1 MAGNVAPN
9 IVNDDSLLFYLDT
22 VNIKSYVNGS
32 TTWRD
37 ISKAGN
43 NGTLVNSPAFSS
55 ANGGSIV
62 FDGTDDYCNIPIS
75 AVPTGSQATVSFWT
89 KFNVTQASSIFSAYN
104 SAGQR
109 QINIH
114 LTWSDSVAYWDCG
127 ASGGTY
133 DRINSSTLTTAQKTG
148 WHNWVF
154 TKDAI
159 TGTMVI
165 YLDGIS
171 LASGTGKTN
180 TIGTISTA
188 SKRCAIASFDD
199 TMYYSGNISSMLL
212 YNRVLS
218 TTEITQNF
226 NATKTR
232 FGL

>member
-22 VNIKSYVNGS
+22 VNTKSYVSGS

-37 ISKAGN
+37 ISKGGN
-43 NGTLVNSPAFSS
+43 NGTLVNGPTFSS

-127 ASGGTY
+127 ATGGTY

-154 TKDAI
+154 TKDA
-159 TGTMVI
+159 TAGTMVI

-212 YNRVLS
+212 YNRALS
-218 TTEITQNF
+218 ATEITQNF
-226 NATKTR
+226 NTHKSR

>member
-1 MAGNVAPN
+1 MSFNYSPKV
-9 IVNDDSLLFYLDT
+9 VNDNSLLFYLDA
-22 VNIKSYVNGS
+22 VNTKSYVSGS
-32 TTWRD
+32 TTWTD
-37 ISKAGN
+37 ISKGGN
-43 NGTLVNSPAFSS
+43 NGTLVNGPAFNS

-165 YLDGIS
+165 YLDSIS

-180 TIGTISTA
+180 TIGAISTA

-199 TMYYSGNISSMLL
+199 TLYYSGNISSMLL

-218 TTEITQNF
+218 TTEITQNY
-226 NATKTR
+226 NTHKSR
-232 FGL
+232 YGL

>member
-127 ASGGTY
+127 ATGGTY

-154 TKDAI
+154 TKDA
-159 TGTMVI
+159 TAGTMVI

-218 TTEITQNF
+218 TTEILQNY
-226 NATKTR
+226 NAHKSR
-232 FGL
+232 YGL

>member
-1 MAGNVAPN
+1 MSFNFSPK
-9 IVNDDSLLFYLDT
+9 IVNDSSLLFYLDA
-22 VNIKSYVNGS
+22 VNTKSYVSGS
-32 TTWRD
+32 TTWTD
-37 ISKAGN
+37 ISKGGN
-43 NGTLVNSPAFSS
+43 NGTLVNGPTFSS
-55 ANGGSIV
+55 ADGGSIV
-62 FDGTDDYCNIPIS
+62 FDGTDDYCNVPIP
-75 AVPTGSQATVSFWT
+75 AVPTGNQATVSFWT

-114 LTWSDSVAYWDCG
+114 LTWSDSIVYWDCG

-165 YLDGIS
+165 YLDSIS

-180 TIGTISTA
+180 TIGAISTA

-199 TMYYSGNISSMLL
+199 TLYYSGNISSMLL

-218 TTEITQNF
+218 TTEITQNY
-226 NATKTR
+226 NTHKSR
-232 FGL
+232 YGL

>member
-1 MAGNVAPN
+1 MSFNFSPK
-9 IVNDDSLLFYLDT
+9 IVNDSSLLFYLDA
-22 VNIKSYVNGS
+22 VNTKSYVSGS
-32 TTWRD
+32 TTWTD
-37 ISKAGN
+37 ISKGGN
-43 NGTLVNSPAFSS
+43 NGTLVNGPTFSS
-55 ANGGSIV
+55 ADGGSIV
-62 FDGTDDYCNIPIS
+62 FDGTDDYCNVPIP
-75 AVPTGSQATVSFWT
+75 AVPTGNQATVSFWT

-165 YLDGIS
+165 YLDSIS

-180 TIGTISTA
+180 TIGAISTA

-199 TMYYSGNISSMLL
+199 TLYYSGNISSMLL

-218 TTEITQNF
+218 TTEITQNY
-226 NATKTR
+226 NTHKSR
-232 FGL
+232 YGL

>member
-1 MAGNVAPN
+1 MSFNYSPK
-9 IVNDDSLLFYLDT
+9 IVNDSSLLFYLDA
-22 VNIKSYVNGS
+22 VNTKSYVSGS
-32 TTWRD
+32 TTWTD
-37 ISKAGN
+37 ISKGGN
-43 NGTLVNSPAFSS
+43 TGTLVNGPSFSS

-62 FDGTDDYCNIPIS
+62 FDGTDDYCNVPIS
-75 AVPTGSQATVSFWT
+75 AVPTGNQITVSFWT

-114 LTWSDSVAYWDCG
+114 LTWSDSIAYWDCG
-127 ASGGTY
+127 ATGGTY

-154 TKDAI
+154 TKDA
-159 TGTMVI
+159 TAGTMVI

-212 YNRVLS
+212 YNRALS
-218 TTEITQNF
+218 ATEITQNF
-226 NATKTR
+226 NTHKSR

>member
-1 MAGNVAPN
+1 MSFNYSPK
-9 IVNDDSLLFYLDT
+9 IVNDSSLLFYLDA
-22 VNIKSYVNGS
+22 VNTKSYVSGS
-32 TTWRD
+32 TTWTD
-37 ISKAGN
+37 ISKGGN
-43 NGTLVNSPAFSS
+43 TGTLVNGPSFSS

-62 FDGTDDYCNIPIS
+62 FDGTDDYCNVPIS
-75 AVPTGSQATVSFWT
+75 AVPTGNQATVSFWT
-89 KFNVTQASSIFSAYN
+89 KFNVTQVSSIFSAYN

-114 LTWSDSVAYWDCG
+114 LTWSDSIAYWDCG
-127 ASGGTY
+127 ATGGTY

-154 TKDAI
+154 TKDA
-159 TGTMVI
+159 TAGTMVI

-180 TIGTISTA
+180 TIGTISTT

-212 YNRVLS
+212 YNRALS
-218 TTEITQNF
+218 ATEITQNF
-226 NATKTR
+226 NTHKSR

>member
-1 MAGNVAPN
+1 MSFNFSPK
-9 IVNDDSLLFYLDT
+9 IVNDSSLLFYLDA
-22 VNIKSYVNGS
+22 VNTKSYVSGS
-32 TTWRD
+32 TTWTD
-37 ISKAGN
+37 ISKGGN
-43 NGTLVNSPAFSS
+43 NGTLVNGPTFSS
-55 ANGGSIV
+55 ADGGSIV
-62 FDGTDDYCNIPIS
+62 FDGTDDYCNVPIP
-75 AVPTGSQATVSFWT
+75 AVPTGNQATVSFWT

-114 LTWSDSVAYWDCG
+114 LTWSDSIVYWDCG
-127 ASGGTY
+127 ASGSTY

-165 YLDGIS
+165 YLDSIS

-180 TIGTISTA
+180 TIGAISTA

-199 TMYYSGNISSMLL
+199 TLYYSGNISSMLL

-218 TTEITQNF
+218 TTEITQNY
-226 NATKTR
+226 NTHKSR
-232 FGL
+232 YGL

>member
-22 VNIKSYVNGS
+22 VNTKSYVSGS

-37 ISKAGN
+37 ISKGGN
-43 NGTLVNSPAFSS
+43 NGTLVNGPTFSS

-114 LTWSDSVAYWDCG
+114 LTWSDSIAYWDCG
-127 ASGGTY
+127 ATGGTY

-154 TKDAI
+154 TKDA
-159 TGTMVI
+159 TAGTMVI

-212 YNRVLS
+212 YNRALS
-218 TTEITQNF
+218 ATEITQNF
-226 NATKTR
+226 NTHKSR

>member
-1 MAGNVAPN
+1 MSFNFSPK
-9 IVNDDSLLFYLDT
+9 IVNDSSLLFYLDA
-22 VNIKSYVNGS
+22 VNTKSYVSGS
-32 TTWRD
+32 TTWTD
-37 ISKAGN
+37 ISKGGN
-43 NGTLVNSPAFSS
+43 NGTLVNGPTFSS
-55 ANGGSIV
+55 ADGGNIV
-62 FDGTDDYCNIPIS
+62 FDGTDDYCNVPIP
-75 AVPTGSQATVSFWT
+75 AVPTGNQATVSFWT

-114 LTWSDSVAYWDCG
+114 LTWSDSIVYWDCG

-165 YLDGIS
+165 YLDSIS

-180 TIGTISTA
+180 TIGAISTA

-199 TMYYSGNISSMLL
+199 TLYYSGNISSMLL

-218 TTEITQNF
+218 TTEITQNY
-226 NATKTR
+226 NTHKSR
-232 FGL
+232 YGL

>member
-1 MAGNVAPN
+1 MGFYRGPNLVTNGLVLSLDAGN
-9 IVNDDSLLFYLDT
+9 T
-22 VNIKSYVNGS
+22 KSYQSGS
-32 TTWRD
+32 TTWFD
-37 ISKAGN
+37 KSGNSN
-43 NGTLVNSPAFSS
+43 NGTLTNGPTFSS
-55 ANGGSIV
+55 DNGGSLV
-62 FDGTDDYCNIPIS
+62 FDGTNDYCNIPIT

-114 LTWSDSVAYWDCG
+114 LTWSDSIVYWDCG

-133 DRINSSTLTTAQKTG
+133 DRINSSTLTIAQKTG
-148 WHNWVF
+148 WHNWIF
-154 TKDAI
+154 TKNAT

-180 TIGTISTA
+180 TIGAISTA

-199 TMYYSGNISSMLL
+199 TVYYSGNISSMLL
-212 YNRVLS
+212 YNRALTAKES
-218 TTEITQNF
+218 IQNYT
-226 NATKTR
+226 ATKSR

>member
-127 ASGGTY
+127 ATGGTY

-154 TKDAI
+154 TKDA
-159 TGTMVI
+159 TAGTMVI

>member
-1 MAGNVAPN
+1 MSFNYSPK
-9 IVNDDSLLFYLDT
+9 IVNDSSLLFYLDA
-22 VNIKSYVNGS
+22 VNTKSYVSGS
-32 TTWRD
+32 TTWTD
-37 ISKAGN
+37 ISKGGN
-43 NGTLVNSPAFSS
+43 NGTLVNGPSFSS

-62 FDGTDDYCNIPIS
+62 FDGTNDYCNVPIS
-75 AVPTGSQATVSFWT
+75 AVPTGNQITVSFWT
-89 KFNVTQASSIFSAYN
+89 KFNVTQVSSIFSAYN

-114 LTWSDSVAYWDCG
+114 LTWSDSITYWDCG
-127 ASGGTY
+127 ATGGTY

-154 TKDAI
+154 TKDA
-159 TGTMVI
+159 TAGTMVI

-180 TIGTISTA
+180 TIGAISTA

-212 YNRVLS
+212 YNRALS
-218 TTEITQNF
+218 ATEITQNF
-226 NATKTR
+226 NTHKSR

>member
-127 ASGGTY
+127 ATGGTY

>member
-1 MAGNVAPN
+1 MSFNYSPK
-9 IVNDDSLLFYLDT
+9 IVNDSSLVFYLDA
-22 VNIKSYVNGS
+22 VNTKSYVSGS
-32 TTWRD
+32 TTWTD
-37 ISKAGN
+37 ISKGGN
-43 NGTLVNSPAFSS
+43 NGTLVNGPSFSS

-62 FDGTDDYCNIPIS
+62 FDGTNDYCNVPIS
-75 AVPTGSQATVSFWT
+75 AVPTGNQITVSFWT
-89 KFNVTQASSIFSAYN
+89 KFNVTQVSSIFSAYN

-114 LTWSDSVAYWDCG
+114 LTWSDSIVYWDCG

-154 TKDAI
+154 TKDA
-159 TGTMVI
+159 TAGTMVI

-212 YNRVLS
+212 YNRALS
-218 TTEITQNF
+218 ATEITQNF
-226 NATKTR
+226 NTHKSR

>member
-1 MAGNVAPN
+1 MSFNYSPK
-9 IVNDDSLLFYLDT
+9 IVNDSSLLFYLDA
-22 VNIKSYVNGS
+22 VNTKSYVSGS
-32 TTWRD
+32 TTWTD
-37 ISKAGN
+37 ISKGGN
-43 NGTLVNSPAFSS
+43 TGTLVNGPSFSS

-62 FDGTDDYCNIPIS
+62 FDGTDDYCNVPIS
-75 AVPTGSQATVSFWT
+75 AVPTGNQATVSFWT
-89 KFNVTQASSIFSAYN
+89 KFNVTQVSSIFSAYN

-114 LTWSDSVAYWDCG
+114 LTWSDSIAYWDCG
-127 ASGGTY
+127 ATGGTY

-154 TKDAI
+154 TKDA
-159 TGTMVI
+159 TAGTMVI

-212 YNRVLS
+212 YNRALS
-218 TTEITQNF
+218 ATEITQNF
-226 NATKTR
+226 NTHKSR

>member
-1 MAGNVAPN
+1 MSFNYSPK
-9 IVNDDSLLFYLDT
+9 IVNDSSLLFYLDA
-22 VNIKSYVNGS
+22 VNTKSYVSGS
-32 TTWRD
+32 TTWTD
-37 ISKAGN
+37 ISKGGN
-43 NGTLVNSPAFSS
+43 TGTLVNGPSFSS
-55 ANGGSIV
+55 ANGGSII
-62 FDGTDDYCNIPIS
+62 FDGTDDYCNVPIS
-75 AVPTGSQATVSFWT
+75 AVPTGNQATVSFWT

-114 LTWSDSVAYWDCG
+114 LTWSDSIAYWDCG
-127 ASGGTY
+127 ATGGTY

-154 TKDAI
+154 TKDA
-159 TGTMVI
+159 TAGTMVI

-212 YNRVLS
+212 YNRALS
-218 TTEITQNF
+218 ATEITQNF
-226 NATKTR
+226 NTHKSR

>member
-1 MAGNVAPN
+1 MGFYRGPHIVTDGLVLSLDAGN
-9 IVNDDSLLFYLDT
+9 T
-22 VNIKSYVNGS
+22 KSYQSGSATWSDKSGNRNNETFVNGP
-32 TTWRD
+32 TF
-37 ISKAGN
+37 
-43 NGTLVNSPAFSS
+43 NSD
-55 ANGGSIV
+55 NGGSIV
-62 FDGTDDYCNIPIS
+62 FDGVNDYCNITIS

-114 LTWSDSVAYWDCG
+114 LTWSDSIVYWDCG

-133 DRINSSTLTTAQKTG
+133 DRINSSTLTAAQKTG
-148 WHNWVF
+148 WHNWIF
-154 TKDAI
+154 TKNAT

-180 TIGTISTA
+180 TIGAISTA

-212 YNRVLS
+212 YNRAL
-218 TTEITQNF
+218 TAEEILQNYT
-226 NATKTR
+226 ATKSR

>member
-1 MAGNVAPN
+1 MSFNYSPK
-9 IVNDDSLLFYLDT
+9 IVNDSSLLFYLDA
-22 VNIKSYVNGS
+22 VNTKSYVSGS
-32 TTWRD
+32 TTWTD
-37 ISKAGN
+37 ISKGGN
-43 NGTLVNSPAFSS
+43 TGTLVNGPSFSS
-55 ANGGSIV
+55 ANGGSII
-62 FDGTDDYCNIPIS
+62 FDGTDDYCNVPIS

-114 LTWSDSVAYWDCG
+114 LTWSDSIAYWDCG
-127 ASGGTY
+127 ATGGTY

-154 TKDAI
+154 TKDA
-159 TGTMVI
+159 TAGTMVI

-212 YNRVLS
+212 YNRALS
-218 TTEITQNF
+218 ATEITQNF
-226 NATKTR
+226 NTHKSR

>member
-1 MAGNVAPN
+1 MSFNYSPKV
-9 IVNDDSLLFYLDT
+9 VNDNSLLFYLDA
-22 VNIKSYVNGS
+22 VNTKSYVSGS
-32 TTWRD
+32 TTWTD
-37 ISKAGN
+37 ISKGGN
-43 NGTLVNSPAFSS
+43 NGTLVNGPAFNS

-218 TTEITQNF
+218 TTEILQNY
-226 NATKTR
+226 NAHKSR
-232 FGL
+232 YGL

>member
-1 MAGNVAPN
+1 MSFNYSPK
-9 IVNDDSLLFYLDT
+9 IVNDSSLLFYLDA
-22 VNIKSYVNGS
+22 VNTKSYVSGS
-32 TTWRD
+32 TTWTD
-37 ISKAGN
+37 ISKGGN
-43 NGTLVNSPAFSS
+43 TGTLVNGPSFSS

-62 FDGTDDYCNIPIS
+62 FDGTDDYCNVPIS
-75 AVPTGSQATVSFWT
+75 AVPTGNQATVSFWT

-127 ASGGTY
+127 ATGGTY

-154 TKDAI
+154 TKDA
-159 TGTMVI
+159 TAGTMVI

-212 YNRVLS
+212 YNRALS
-218 TTEITQNF
+218 ATEITQNF
-226 NATKTR
+226 NTHKSR

>member
-218 TTEITQNF
+218 TTEILQNY
-226 NATKTR
+226 NAHKSR
-232 FGL
+232 YGL

>member
-1 MAGNVAPN
+1 MSFNYSPK
-9 IVNDDSLLFYLDT
+9 IVNDSSLLFYLDA
-22 VNIKSYVNGS
+22 VNTKSYVSGS
-32 TTWRD
+32 TTWTD
-37 ISKAGN
+37 ISKGGN
-43 NGTLVNSPAFSS
+43 TGTLVNGPSFSS

-62 FDGTDDYCNIPIS
+62 FDGTDDYCNVPIS
-75 AVPTGSQATVSFWT
+75 AVPTGNQITVSFWT
-89 KFNVTQASSIFSAYN
+89 KFNVTQVSSIFSAYN

-114 LTWSDSVAYWDCG
+114 LTWSDSIAYWDCG
-127 ASGGTY
+127 ATGGTY

-154 TKDAI
+154 TKDA
-159 TGTMVI
+159 TAGTMVI

-212 YNRVLS
+212 YNRALS
-218 TTEITQNF
+218 ATEITQNF
-226 NATKTR
+226 NTHKSR

>member
-1 MAGNVAPN
+1 MSFNYSPK
-9 IVNDDSLLFYLDT
+9 IVNDSSLLFYLDA
-22 VNIKSYVNGS
+22 VNTKSYVSGS
-32 TTWRD
+32 TTWTD
-37 ISKAGN
+37 ISKGGN
-43 NGTLVNSPAFSS
+43 TGTLVNGPSFSS

-62 FDGTDDYCNIPIS
+62 FDGTDDYCNVPIS
-75 AVPTGSQATVSFWT
+75 AVPTGNQITVSFWT
-89 KFNVTQASSIFSAYN
+89 KFNVTQVSSIFSAYN

-114 LTWSDSVAYWDCG
+114 LTWSDSIAYWDCG
-127 ASGGTY
+127 ATGGTY

-154 TKDAI
+154 TKDA
-159 TGTMVI
+159 TAGTMVI

-180 TIGTISTA
+180 TIGTISIA

-212 YNRVLS
+212 YNRALS
-218 TTEITQNF
+218 ATEITQNF
-226 NATKTR
+226 NTHKSR

>member
-1 MAGNVAPN
+1 MSFNYSPK
-9 IVNDDSLLFYLDT
+9 IVNDSSLLFYLDA
-22 VNIKSYVNGS
+22 VNTKSYVSGS
-32 TTWRD
+32 TTWTD
-37 ISKAGN
+37 ISKGGN
-43 NGTLVNSPAFSS
+43 TGTLVNGPSFSS

-62 FDGTDDYCNIPIS
+62 FDGTDDYCNVPIS
-75 AVPTGSQATVSFWT
+75 AVPTGNQATVSFWT

-114 LTWSDSVAYWDCG
+114 LTWSDSIAYWDCG
-127 ASGGTY
+127 ATGGTY

-154 TKDAI
+154 TKDA
-159 TGTMVI
+159 TAGTMVI

-212 YNRVLS
+212 YNRALS
-218 TTEITQNF
+218 ATEITQNF
-226 NATKTR
+226 NTHKSR